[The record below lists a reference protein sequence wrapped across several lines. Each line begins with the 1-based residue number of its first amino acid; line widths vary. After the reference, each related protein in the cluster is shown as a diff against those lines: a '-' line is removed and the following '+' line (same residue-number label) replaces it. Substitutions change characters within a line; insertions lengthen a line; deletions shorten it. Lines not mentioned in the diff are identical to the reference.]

1 MAEYFISLEE
11 QVKLG
16 LREETQETTETTET
30 TVKQKR
36 ARHTWIP
43 LENAVIYV
51 AWATEANKPDANP
64 RHLAGGQVKYE
75 MAHMVKRVRELG
87 NEQFKD
93 VSDDAILCQLSRCG
107 YTLLGTNNDFA
118 SKKYEQIFIELHNS
132 LKIWDG
138 KLTLQSNK
146 H

>member
-16 LREETQETTETTET
+16 LREGTQEEQQQ
-30 TVKQKR
+30 VKQKR
-36 ARHTWIP
+36 VRHTWIP
-43 LENAVIYV
+43 LENAVIYTV
-51 AWATEANKPDANP
+51 WSLEANKPDANP

-75 MAHMVKRVRELG
+75 MAHMVNRVRELG

-118 SKKYEQIFIELHNS
+118 SRKAEQMFIELHKE

-138 KLTLQSNK
+138 RLTLQNNK
-146 H
+146 R

>member
-16 LREETQETTETTET
+16 LREGTQEEQQQ
-30 TVKQKR
+30 VKQKR
-36 ARHTWIP
+36 VRHSWTGV
-43 LENAVIYV
+43 ENAVIYTV
-51 AWATEANKPDANP
+51 WSLEANKPNANP

-75 MAHMVKRVRELG
+75 MAHMVNRVRELG

-118 SKKYEQIFIELHNS
+118 SKKYEQMFIELHKE

-138 KLTLQSNK
+138 KLTLQNNK
-146 H
+146 R

>member
-16 LREETQETTETTET
+16 LREGTQETTEET

-36 ARHTWIP
+36 VRHSWTP
-43 LENAVIYV
+43 MENAVIYV
-51 AWATEANKPDANP
+51 TWATEANKPDANP

-75 MAHMVKRVRELG
+75 MAHMVDKVRELAKG
-87 NEQFKD
+87 TFD
-93 VSDDAILCQLSRCG
+93 TVSNDAILCQLSRCG
-107 YTLLGTNNDFA
+107 YTLLGTNNDFT
-118 SKKYEQIFIELHNS
+118 SKKYEQMFIELHKE

-138 KLTLQSNK
+138 RLTLQSNK

>member
-16 LREETQETTETTET
+16 LREGTQEEQQQ
-30 TVKQKR
+30 VKQKR
-36 ARHTWIP
+36 VRHSWIP
-43 LENAVIYV
+43 LENAVIYTV
-51 AWATEANKPDANP
+51 WSLEANKPDANP

-75 MAHMVKRVRELG
+75 MAHMVNRVRELG

-118 SKKYEQIFIELHNS
+118 SRKAEQMFIELHKE

-138 KLTLQSNK
+138 RLTLQNNK
-146 H
+146 R

>member
-16 LREETQETTETTET
+16 LREETQETT
-30 TVKQKR
+30 VKIKKP
-36 ARHTWIP
+36 RHSWTGV
-43 LENAVIYV
+43 ENAVIYTV
-51 AWATEANKPDANP
+51 WSLEANKPDANP

-75 MAHMVKRVRELG
+75 MAHMVNRVRELG

-107 YTLLGTNNDFA
+107 YTLLGTDNDFT
-118 SKKYEQIFIELHNS
+118 SKKYEQMFIELHKE

-138 KLTLQSNK
+138 RLTLQNNK